1 MPTSSYRF
9 AILLALVVSPMPF
22 AAAQPPPLTRPHL
35 MVVGTAHFANR
46 NLDLADINV
55 DDVLSPDRQKQM
67 EDLVSALARYRPTRI
82 AVEITP
88 DKQAELN
95 ARYLDYRAGKY
106 TLKRDEVDQIAFR
119 LAAKLN
125 LAQVDAV
132 NDFDPPPGSQ
142 EAYDVASFAEA
153 NGQKSR
159 WDVYVAHAQQMAAA
173 DTAYLRSHTL
183 SAWFRHANEPASLA
197 ALNLPY
203 YEKATFG
210 DWKQHPGANW
220 VGGWYARNLTIF
232 SNLRRISS
240 PNDRVLVLF
249 GDGHAYFLN
258 QFATESGAFV
268 LERPSHYLRRG
279 TASLST

>member
-1 MPTSSYRF
+1 
-9 AILLALVVSPMPF
+9 
-22 AAAQPPPLTRPHL
+22 

-46 NLDLADINV
+46 NLDLADMNV
-55 DDVLSPDRQKQM
+55 DDVLSPARQKQM
-67 EDLVSALARYRPTRI
+67 EDLVSALALYKPTRI

-106 TLKRDEVDQIAFR
+106 TLKRDEVDQIALR

-132 NDFDPPPGSQ
+132 DDFDPPPGPQ

-153 NGQKSR
+153 NGQKDK
-159 WDVYVAHAQQMAAA
+159 WDAYIAHAQQMAAE
-173 DTAYLRSHTL
+173 DTAYLHSHTL
-183 SAWFRHANEPASLA
+183 SAWFLHANEPASLA
-197 ALNLPY
+197 ALNQPY

-249 GDGHAYFLN
+249 GAGHGYFFN

-268 LERPSHYLRRG
+268 LERPSQYL
-279 TASLST
+279 LP